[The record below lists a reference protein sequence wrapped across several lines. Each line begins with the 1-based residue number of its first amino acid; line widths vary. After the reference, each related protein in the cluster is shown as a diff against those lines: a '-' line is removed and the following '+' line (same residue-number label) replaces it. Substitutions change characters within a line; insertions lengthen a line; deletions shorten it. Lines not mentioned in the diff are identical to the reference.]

1 MWKLKRFFSLAL
13 VVTQVFL
20 VSLPVVPTASA
31 SAYDGKPKLV
41 IILVIDQ
48 FREDYLER
56 YRDDLK
62 GRGFKLFLDHG
73 AYFPDCYYNYA
84 NTKTAPGHSTI
95 GTGAYTDGHGI
106 NSNEWWD
113 LARNKDHAVT
123 SVEDERYHLVGLI
136 NASGTTVGSSPRN
149 LRASTV
155 GDELRMATNGRARV
169 YGVSLKDRASILP
182 AGAAAN
188 GAFWIDAKSG
198 SFITSS
204 FYMNELPKW
213 AVAFNGS
220 DRAEEAMQE
229 AGVTRQGDF
238 YESVGKTPAVNSY
251 ELDFAKALITN
262 EELGKHATTDMLT
275 LSISGP
281 DISGHSF
288 GPDSPEQRVM
298 VDTLDTQLDSFFTWL
313 EKNVDGGLSNVWIA
327 LSADHGVAPVPAQ
340 AATLGMPAAEIDM
353 AKLTANLNEA
363 MNAKFSPGEKVVY
376 ILPRQGLPYL
386 SLNIPSFQV
395 AGINELEA
403 EQAVQSAMEPAFE
416 AVSPA
421 PTATLTPV
429 PYKETTEAPS
439 TEAPAKVVK
448 AKPKTTRSTAVKAGA
463 KTAVA
468 AAPAEPSQPPPA
480 PPTRYSPKP
489 FAMHVYTRL
498 ELAAGQLP
506 PSEFGTLMAHSYSPN
521 GGWYVMVIPAAYQM
535 EHYGDGS
542 GTNHYTPYSYDRHV
556 PLAFFGAPFNPGT
569 YRGRVEP
576 VDLAATLA
584 SLLGVNQPSAAVG
597 HILSQAVRTIPVAPL
612 PRPGRHSRGARTP
625 ADATTTD
632 TPPAS
637 IPAAS
642 TPAAS
647 PSPTNPSPSDAP
659 EPKP

>member
-1 MWKLKRFFSLAL
+1 MSKLKRFFSLAL

-20 VSLPVVPTASA
+20 ISLPVTPVASA

-123 SVEDERYHLVGLI
+123 SVEDERYHLVGLV
-136 NASGTTVGSSPRN
+136 NASGTTTGSSPRN

-155 GDELRMATNGRARV
+155 GDELRMATNGHSLV

-188 GAFWIDAKSG
+188 GAFWIDGKSG

-229 AGVTRQGDF
+229 AGVTKQGDF
-238 YESVGKTPAVNSY
+238 YESVGKTPAANSY
-251 ELDFAKALITN
+251 ELDFAKALIAN
-262 EELGKHATTDMLT
+262 EQLGKHATTDMVT
-275 LSISGP
+275 ISISGP
-281 DISGHSF
+281 DISGHTF
-288 GPDSPEQRVM
+288 GPDSPEQRIM

-313 EKNVDGGLSNVWIA
+313 EKNIDGGLGNVWIA
-327 LSADHGVAPVPAQ
+327 LSADHGIAPVPAQ

-376 ILPRQGLPYL
+376 ILPKQGLPYL

-403 EQAVQSAMEPAFE
+403 EQAVQNAVEPAFE
-416 AVSPA
+416 AISPV
-421 PTATLTPV
+421 PTAVLTPV
-429 PYKETTEAPS
+429 PYKETAAAPEAAVP
-439 TEAPAKVVK
+439 VK
-448 AKPKTTRSTAVKAGA
+448 TSKTKPRPTRSAPVKPAVKAESS
-463 KTAVA
+463 
-468 AAPAEPSQPPPA
+468 APAEPVEPPPA
-480 PPTRYSPKP
+480 PPTRYAPKP
-489 FAMHVYTRL
+489 FAMHVFTRL

-506 PSEFGTLMAHSYSPN
+506 PSEFGTLMAQSYSPN
-521 GGWYVMVIPAAYQM
+521 GGWYVMVIPEAYEI
-535 EHYGDGS
+535 EHYGNGG

-569 YRGRVEP
+569 YHGRVEP

-597 HILSQAVRTIPVAPL
+597 HVLTQAVRPIPVAPL
-612 PRPGRHSRGARTP
+612 PRAGRHPRAGKSAP
-625 ADATTTD
+625 DAT
-632 TPPAS
+632 
-637 IPAAS
+637 S
-642 TPAAS
+642 TP
-647 PSPTNPSPSDAP
+647 DAPVVESP

>member
-1 MWKLKRFFSLAL
+1 MSKLKRFFSLAL

-20 VSLPVVPTASA
+20 ISLPVVPAASA

-113 LARNKDHAVT
+113 LARNKDHAVS
-123 SVEDERYHLVGLI
+123 SVEDERYHLVGLV
-136 NASGTTVGSSPRN
+136 NASGTTTGSSPRN

-155 GDELRMATNGRARV
+155 GDELRMATNGHSLV

-182 AGAAAN
+182 SGAAAN

-229 AGVTRQGDF
+229 AGVTKQGDF
-238 YESVGKTPAVNSY
+238 YESVGKTPAANSY

-262 EELGKHATTDMLT
+262 EQLGKHATTDMVT
-275 LSISGP
+275 ISISAP

-298 VDTLDTQLDSFFTWL
+298 VDSLDTQLDSFFTWL
-313 EKNVDGGLSNVWIA
+313 EKNVDGGLGNVWIA

-353 AKLTANLNEA
+353 GKLTANLNEA

-376 ILPRQGLPYL
+376 ILPKQGLPYL

-403 EQAVQSAMEPAFE
+403 EQAVQNAVEPAFE
-416 AVSPA
+416 AISPA
-421 PTATLTPV
+421 PTSVLTPV
-429 PYKETTEAPS
+429 PYKETATAPDAV
-439 TEAPAKVVK
+439 APAKASK
-448 AKPKTTRSTAVKAGA
+448 TKSRPTRATTAKTTAKA
-463 KTAVA
+463 T
-468 AAPAEPSQPPPA
+468 AAPVEPAGPPVA
-480 PPTRYSPKP
+480 PPTRYAPKP
-489 FAMHVYTRL
+489 FPMHVFTRL

-521 GGWYVMVIPAAYQM
+521 GGWYVMVIPEAYQM
-535 EHYGDGS
+535 EHYGNGG

-556 PLAFFGAPFNPGT
+556 PLAFFGAPFNPGI

-584 SLLGVNQPSAAVG
+584 SLLGINQPSAAVG
-597 HILSQAVRTIPVAPL
+597 HVLTQAVRPTPVAPL
-612 PRPGRHSRGARTP
+612 PRAGRHAHVARATP
-625 ADATTTD
+625 DAAPTTEA
-632 TPPAS
+632 PAVES
-637 IPAAS
+637 
-642 TPAAS
+642 
-647 PSPTNPSPSDAP
+647 P

>member
-1 MWKLKRFFSLAL
+1 MSKLKRFFSLAL

-20 VSLPVVPTASA
+20 ISLPVTPAASA

-123 SVEDERYHLVGLI
+123 SVEDERYHLVGLV
-136 NASGTTVGSSPRN
+136 NASGTTTGSSPRN

-155 GDELRMATNGRARV
+155 GDELRMATNGHSLV

-188 GAFWIDAKSG
+188 GAFWIDGKSG

-229 AGVTRQGDF
+229 AGVTKQGDF
-238 YESVGKTPAVNSY
+238 YESVGKTPAANSY
-251 ELDFAKALITN
+251 ELDFAKALIAN
-262 EELGKHATTDMLT
+262 EQLGKHATTDMVT
-275 LSISGP
+275 ISISGP

-288 GPDSPEQRVM
+288 GPDSPEQRIM

-313 EKNVDGGLSNVWIA
+313 EKNIDGGLGNVWIA
-327 LSADHGVAPVPAQ
+327 LSADHGIAPVPAQ

-376 ILPRQGLPYL
+376 ILPKQGLPYL

-403 EQAVQSAMEPAFE
+403 EQAVQNAVEPAFE
-416 AVSPA
+416 AISPA
-421 PTATLTPV
+421 PTAVLTPV
-429 PYKETTEAPS
+429 PYKETAAAPEAAVP
-439 TEAPAKVVK
+439 VK
-448 AKPKTTRSTAVKAGA
+448 TSKTKPRPTRSAPVKPAVKAA
-463 KTAVA
+463 ES
-468 AAPAEPSQPPPA
+468 APAEPVEPPPT
-480 PPTRYSPKP
+480 PPTRYAPKP
-489 FAMHVYTRL
+489 FAMHVFTRL

-521 GGWYVMVIPAAYQM
+521 GGWYVMVIPEAYEI
-535 EHYGDGS
+535 EHYGNGG

-569 YRGRVEP
+569 YHGRVEP

-597 HILSQAVRTIPVAPL
+597 HVLTQAVRPIAVAPL
-612 PRPGRHSRGARTP
+612 PRAGRHPRAGKSAP
-625 ADATTTD
+625 DAT
-632 TPPAS
+632 
-637 IPAAS
+637 S
-642 TPAAS
+642 TP
-647 PSPTNPSPSDAP
+647 DAPVVESP

>member
-1 MWKLKRFFSLAL
+1 MLKLKRFFSLAL

-20 VSLPVVPTASA
+20 ISLPVTPAASA

-41 IILVIDQ
+41 VILVIDQ

-123 SVEDERYHLVGLI
+123 SVEDERYHLVGLV
-136 NASGTTVGSSPRN
+136 NASGTTTGSSPRN

-155 GDELRMATNGRARV
+155 GDELRMATNGHSLV

-188 GAFWIDAKSG
+188 GAFWIDGKSG

-229 AGVTRQGDF
+229 AGVTKQGDF
-238 YESVGKTPAVNSY
+238 YESVGKTPAANSY
-251 ELDFAKALITN
+251 ELDFAKALIAN
-262 EELGKHATTDMLT
+262 EQLGKHATTDMVT
-275 LSISGP
+275 ISISGP

-298 VDTLDTQLDSFFTWL
+298 VDTLDTQLDSFFTWI
-313 EKNVDGGLSNVWIA
+313 EKNIDGGLGNVWIA
-327 LSADHGVAPVPAQ
+327 LSADHGIAPVPAQ

-353 AKLTANLNEA
+353 ARLTANLNEA

-376 ILPRQGLPYL
+376 ILPKQGLPYL

-403 EQAVQSAMEPAFE
+403 EQAVQNAVEPAFE
-416 AVSPA
+416 AISPA
-421 PTATLTPV
+421 PTAVLTPV
-429 PYKETTEAPS
+429 PYKETAAAPEAAVP
-439 TEAPAKVVK
+439 VK
-448 AKPKTTRSTAVKAGA
+448 TSKTKPRPTRSAPVKPAVKAEA
-463 KTAVA
+463 S
-468 AAPAEPSQPPPA
+468 APAEPVEAPPT
-480 PPTRYSPKP
+480 PPTRYAPKP
-489 FAMHVYTRL
+489 FAMHVFTRL

-521 GGWYVMVIPAAYQM
+521 GGWYVMVIPEAYEI
-535 EHYGDGS
+535 EHYGNGG

-569 YRGRVEP
+569 YHGRVEP

-584 SLLGVNQPSAAVG
+584 SLLGVSQPSAAVG
-597 HILSQAVRTIPVAPL
+597 HVLTQAVRPIPVAPL
-612 PRPGRHSRGARTP
+612 PRAGRHPRAGKSAP
-625 ADATTTD
+625 DAT
-632 TPPAS
+632 
-637 IPAAS
+637 S
-642 TPAAS
+642 TP
-647 PSPTNPSPSDAP
+647 DAPVVESP